1 MQIYIGYFL
10 LYLHSCLPSYFRFF
24 YFYFVYGFWYFSA
37 LLSFRNPVK
46 FVPLLRLNTGRG
58 IKPDRWGMGGR
69 GDGWGTGGSE
79 CLDSDGL
86 MPSDGR
92 CISSDASA
100 CCLSSSCVV
109 FLFLC
114 CFFCF
119 FLPPCASRK
128 WLLYGDLCFMRHASA
143 FSSVLRC
150 FFLLFF
156 FFFLRPTPS
165 HPLPSLGRAADHS
178 ARFAR

>member
-1 MQIYIGYFL
+1 
-10 LYLHSCLPSYFRFF
+10 
-24 YFYFVYGFWYFSA
+24 
-37 LLSFRNPVK
+37 
-46 FVPLLRLNTGRG
+46 
-58 IKPDRWGMGGR
+58 MGGGR
-69 GDGWGTGGSE
+69 GGSE

-109 FLFLC
+109 FLFLS

-150 FFLLFF
+150 FFLLFYF
-156 FFFLRPTPS
+156 WFSSPNAITPS
-165 HPLPSLGRAADHS
+165 PLPRPRGGPLRSFCKVNMTEVAESLHELSRCYRVYTLVHAGFGTAV
-178 ARFAR
+178 